1 MMIEQPLAHDDIFDH
16 ARLQQQLETPICLDE
31 SIRTPEDA
39 THAIGLGSCKIINVK
54 LGRVGGHAQAKL
66 VEQVAREN
74 DIPVWCG
81 GMLESGIGRAHNIA
95 MSTLAGFSLPGD
107 VSASARYW
115 EEDIIDP
122 PVTVSDKG
130 AITAPDAP
138 GIGFNLNLPRI
149 DALTVR
155 KQTINL

>member
-1 MMIEQPLAHDDIFDH
+1 
-16 ARLQQQLETPICLDE
+16 
-31 SIRTPEDA
+31 
-39 THAIGLGSCKIINVK
+39 
-54 LGRVGGHAQAKL
+54 
-66 VEQVAREN
+66 
-74 DIPVWCG
+74 
-81 GMLESGIGRAHNIA
+81 
-95 MSTLAGFSLPGD
+95 LPGD

-122 PVTVSDKG
+122 PVTVSATG
-130 AITAPDAP
+130 TITPPDAP